1 MLILPVCVCVCFL
14 SAHVENKEQ
23 YIEVLENLGNSH
35 LTQDNNEVSTGF
47 LNLAVFTREVTALF
61 KNLVRGRKQLKIHF
75 HKNGNNSM
83 KVFRRLSFIIHSHQ
97 HVESIVGAPH
107 VYTRGGNWLSSGCGF
122 ALKSG
127 AGQNRPLTIIMALI
141 IHPRPPCMLQHTLC
155 STHPILCVSQT
166 FMVGGGGEETG
177 RCRWEE
183 VDNLKRRCPPHSRAL
198 IRDVDTHPDNLVVG
212 YFPLSILCL
221 FWMKTKAAL
230 GRWVLVS
237 IEKGQRQMLFRVTFR
252 LVPVQRI

>member
-1 MLILPVCVCVCFL
+1 MLSLLWEHPTYT
-14 SAHVENKEQ
+14 HVVE
-23 YIEVLENLGNSH
+23 
-35 LTQDNNEVSTGF
+35 TGF
-47 LNLAVFTREVTALF
+47 PVAAGLW
-61 KNLVRGRKQLKIHF
+61 
-75 HKNGNNSM
+75 S
-83 KVFRRLSFIIHSHQ
+83 
-97 HVESIVGAPH
+97 
-107 VYTRGGNWLSSGCGF
+107 F

-155 STHPILCVSQT
+155 YTHPILCVSQT
-166 FMVGGGGEETG
+166 FMVGGAGEETG
-177 RCRWEE
+177 RCRWEV
-183 VDNLKRRCPPHSRAL
+183 VDNLKRRCPPPRSRAL

-221 FWMKTKAAL
+221 FWMKSKAAL

>member
-61 KNLVRGRKQLKIHF
+61 KNLVRGRKRLKIHS

-107 VYTRGGNWLSSGCGF
+107 VYTRGGNWLSSGCG
-122 ALKSG
+122 LVELCSEIWGRPEPPTDNYHG
-127 AGQNRPLTIIMALI
+127 ADNSSQTSMHATT
-141 IHPRPPCMLQHTLC
+141 HTLLHTPNPVC
-155 STHPILCVSQT
+155 QSDLHGRGR
-166 FMVGGGGEETG
+166 GGRRLGGADG
-177 RCRWEE
+177 KRW
-183 VDNLKRRCPPHSRAL
+183 
-198 IRDVDTHPDNLVVG
+198 I
-212 YFPLSILCL
+212 I
-221 FWMKTKAAL
+221 
-230 GRWVLVS
+230 
-237 IEKGQRQMLFRVTFR
+237 
-252 LVPVQRI
+252 